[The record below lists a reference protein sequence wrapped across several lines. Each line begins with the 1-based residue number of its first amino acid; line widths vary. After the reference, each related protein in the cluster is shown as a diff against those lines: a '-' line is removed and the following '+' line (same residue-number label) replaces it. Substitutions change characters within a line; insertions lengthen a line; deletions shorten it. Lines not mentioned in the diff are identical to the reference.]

1 VGEQQLDEIPLVA
14 GFDHGTDAALLA
26 DLAGEWD
33 RLREQSRAFHSDAHP
48 WNLWYLTRFDDVA
61 SAFRDVQRFSSRQ
74 TNYNIDDTH
83 RWIPAQVDPPEHTP
97 YRTAINPR
105 FAPGAVAEMEPAV
118 RSRCVELIEQLAA
131 DGACDVVTQFARRFP
146 TSVFMEML
154 GLPLVES
161 DTFLGWAS
169 DLLHTSGS
177 SPEAS
182 QKRGDAARTIY
193 RYLRSM
199 IADRRREPRDDI
211 ISSILDVQVGGRPI
225 TDDELR
231 EIAMLLYIAGMDT
244 VAGLISYAFQ
254 HLADH
259 PEDRA
264 FLRDDPG
271 RVPVAVEE
279 FLRYFSVASP
289 ARVVREDTDFAGC
302 PMKAGDRI
310 VLATW
315 PANRDPR
322 QFTDAERFVIDRQ
335 MNRHCAFGLGIHR
348 CVGSHLARLEL
359 RVAIEEWLQRIPDFS
374 VAPGAVITQHVAGA
388 AGLDTLPLV
397 WPVRPVRGI
406 P

>member
-1 VGEQQLDEIPLVA
+1 VSETHIDDIPLIP
-14 GFDHGTDAALLA
+14 GFDHGTDPGILA

-33 RLREQSRAFHSDAHP
+33 RLREASRAFRSDAQP
-48 WNLWYLTRFDDVA
+48 WDLWYLTRFDDVTA
-61 SAFRDVQRFSSRQ
+61 AFRDVDRFSSRQ
-74 TNYNIDDTH
+74 TNYNIDDAH

-105 FAPGAVAEMEPAV
+105 FGPGAIATMEPSV
-118 RSRCVELIEQLAA
+118 RARCAELIDQLAA

-146 TSVFMEML
+146 TSIFMEMV
-154 GLPLVES
+154 GLPLTEA

-169 DLLHTSGS
+169 DLLHTAGSG
-177 SPEAS
+177 PEAA
-182 QKRGDAARTIY
+182 QVRADAARTIY

-199 IADRRREPRDDI
+199 IADRRATPVDQRGDDI
-211 ISSILDVQVGGRPI
+211 ISSILDVRIEGRPI

-244 VAGLISYAFQ
+244 VAGLISYSFQ
-254 HLADH
+254 HLAEH
-259 PEDRA
+259 PEHRA
-264 FLRDDPG
+264 YLRADPS

-279 FLRYFSVASP
+279 FLRYFAVASP
-289 ARVVREDTDFAGC
+289 ARVVRDDTVFAGC
-302 PMKAGDRI
+302 PMKAGDRV

-322 QFTDAERFVIDRQ
+322 QFPDADRFVVDRQ
-335 MNRHCAFGLGIHR
+335 VNRHCAFGLGIHR

-359 RVAIEEWLQRIPDFS
+359 RVAIEEWLQRIPEFS

-397 WPVRPVRGI
+397 WPTVT
-406 P
+406 